1 MIANW
6 KSSNVSTTRVQLF
19 IGSASKDWI
28 FFWFY
33 VKSLDFSLVPRFLL
47 VLRQESGVLLV
58 SRQRLDYLLV
68 SRQEKRF
75 SSCFASG
82 YWIFLW
88 TCVKSLDFLLVS
100 CQEKEF
106 SSCFCIRKLNFP
118 IFFPFLNNSYSIKQ
132 IQDKCVNNGSYVSL
146 FIQKKDM

>member
-6 KSSNVSTTRVQLF
+6 KSSNVQRHEFSFLSVPHQKIGFSSGFTSRV
-19 IGSASKDWI
+19 WI
-28 FFWFY
+28 FLSFR
-33 VKSLDFSLVPRFLL
+33 VRRLNFLL

-118 IFFPFLNNSYSIKQ
+118 IFFPFLNTSYSIKQ
-132 IQDKCVNNGSYVSL
+132 NSG
-146 FIQKKDM
+146 